1 MVSII
6 KYADDVFLGLRIA
19 FKNLIKALD
28 ERDGLCATELSFAT
42 VGTAS
47 NYTYYL
53 AAVPNM
59 VNRVIQLFR
68 VHAPILA
75 AMAQKT
81 VDGIPLAAVLAAL
94 GFATSGFKLG
104 KETVSLIRQQV
115 FLSIFKRN
123 AWKEEKVHETLQE
136 MVRDYD
142 KPTFKQALPEPFLQ
156 NIIQRGG
163 KEYLATL
170 LNKDKLTEAQGLL
183 SQWTGKKIRDCL
195 EEIKNLPASSLER
208 AMPEW
213 LFQDI
218 SDKGG
223 KDYLNLLLKKVY
235 KGDLA
240 ASIEASKLLET
251 MRSYAA
257 KKRILHVIGMA
268 AALVGA
274 ISCIGFLM
282 TFPFALTIGLTV
294 LVTILAIAGY
304 MTNKGYVENRD
315 GGFSF
320 IKLLPAFMQPTKVEP
335 IRLQPRRVS
344 ILQRS
349 DNLTISRCAP
359 RFNLHGRKRPFQSAM
374 IFQ

>member
-1 MVSII
+1 MVSTI

-28 ERDGLCATELSFAT
+28 ERNGLCATESSFAT
-42 VGTAS
+42 VGSAS

-53 AAVPNM
+53 AAIPNM

-81 VDGIPLAAVLAAL
+81 VDGIPLAAILAAL
-94 GFATSGFKLG
+94 GFATSGFKFG
-104 KETVSLIRQQV
+104 KETVSLIRQQI

-123 AWKEEKVHETLQE
+123 AWKEEKIHETLQE
-136 MVRDYD
+136 MVKDYD
-142 KPTFKQALPEPFLQ
+142 KPTFKQSLPEPFLQ
-156 NIIQRGG
+156 NITQRGG

-240 ASIEASKLLET
+240 ATIEASKLLET

-294 LVTILAIAGY
+294 LVTILALTGY
-304 MTNKGYVENRD
+304 MANKGYVENRD

-320 IKLLPAFMQPTKVEP
+320 IKLLPTFMQPAKVESP
-335 IRLQPRRVS
+335 KLEPKRVS
-344 ILQRS
+344 LRRRS
-349 DNLTISRCAP
+349 DDLMISRRAP
-359 RFNLHGRKRPFQSAM
+359 HFNLHGRKRPFQYAPHRK
-374 IFQ
+374 